1 MVVNFEFLDDVC
13 VLRLEGRFATGQDA
27 EYLRTKTEELRKQG
41 CLKIIAD
48 FSGVSYIDST
58 GIGFLIAIYTSIIRE
73 RGGKFVIAAP
83 NRRVREVLQL
93 TKLDTIL
100 TLYDTV
106 DNAVTAMK

>member
-27 EYLRTKTEELRKQG
+27 EYLRTRTEELRKQG

-83 NRRVREVLQL
+83 NHRVREVLQL

-100 TLYDTV
+100 TLYDNV
-106 DNAVTAMK
+106 DSAVKALR